1 MTAKLGVD
9 RGMATLGW
17 AGSVWLTRF
26 SQPAGER
33 VIHRHVLAR
42 APRRILELGL
52 GTLVRTERML
62 QAAARAAAGDVR
74 YVGLDRFEGRA
85 ACDPPGVSLKQA
97 HKRLH
102 PLGRVQLVPGNADTS
117 LARLCNQLGQFD
129 LVVVSSDNDERHLER
144 AWFFVQRMLAA
155 DATVFF
161 QPAARAAWTP
171 LARPRIDELAAQ
183 TVLRRAG

>member
-1 MTAKLGVD
+1 
-9 RGMATLGW
+9 MATLGW
-17 AGSVWLTRF
+17 AGSIWLTRL
-26 SQPAGER
+26 SRPAGER
-33 VIHRHVLAR
+33 VVHRHVLAN

-62 QAAARAAAGDVR
+62 QAAARAAGGDVR
-74 YVGLDRFEGRA
+74 YVGLDRFEGRGA
-85 ACDPPGVSLKQA
+85 GDPPGVSLKQA
-97 HKRLH
+97 HRRLH
-102 PLGRVQLVPGNADTS
+102 SLGRVQLVPGNVDTS

-129 LVVVSSDNDERHLER
+129 LVVVSSDNDERHLAR

-155 DATVFF
+155 DATVLLE
-161 QPAARAAWTP
+161 PAAGAAWTV